1 MNPHKEVFIAVYGMV
16 FLYSCFFLIW
26 SRYKPWTPK
35 EHLIAYLAGWS
46 LLAGS
51 LLRLLIDLT
60 GTMETVKGGIAA
72 RTGSC
77 LMSMAFG
84 VMVCLAILTSKS
96 KR

>member
-1 MNPHKEVFIAVYGMV
+1 MSSHKIVFIAIYGV
-16 FLYSCFFLIW
+16 VVLYSCFFLVW
-26 SRYKPWTPK
+26 SRYKPWTQK
-35 EHLIAYLAGWS
+35 EHLIAAIAGWS

-51 LLRLLIDLT
+51 SLRLLIDLS
-60 GTMETVKGGIAA
+60 GISEAANGGLAGRIA
-72 RTGSC
+72 TS